1 MSEPEKLT
9 ITVKSAEQ
17 MRVEAVESWRTRYL
31 KGEPR
36 AAKALIAWGDEAWL
50 AQMEAAKAAK
60 KGDGGK

>member
-1 MSEPEKLT
+1 MSESEKLT

-36 AAKALIAWGDEAWL
+36 AAEALRAWGDETWL
-50 AQMEAAKAAK
+50 AQMQAAKAG
-60 KGDGGK
+60 KGDGE